1 MLLNNKAV
9 MIPGPK
15 SIQQF
20 HIIKY
25 PVTGS
30 HDIFIYKLSNANIDV
45 EVSNYGCTIVSI
57 NTPDLHGTRENI
69 VAGFK
74 DFSDYTKDHPY
85 LGCIVGRYANRIAF
99 GKFKIEDTEYN
110 LPVNN
115 DKNHLHGGYY
125 GFNKKVWKPET
136 EIKDSHRTGVQFS
149 YTSEDGEEG
158 YPGNLKVLVEY
169 VLTAEDELV
178 INYEAV
184 TDKPTIVN
192 LTNHSY
198 FNLSGFQTPTIYD
211 HLLKINANRY
221 TEKNEN
227 NVPTGCFKSVLNTP
241 YDFLQFKAI
250 GEHIHLLKDDMGYD
264 INYVLD
270 DQSPAVELYEPVSGR
285 LVKVFTDRPGVQ
297 VYTANWWDGTLKGSH
312 NQSYVQHA
320 AVALETQAF
329 PDAPN
334 HPQFPGTI
342 LYPGQVFRT
351 KTIFQFGVVKN
362 ETVLYA

>member
-1 MLLNNKAV
+1 
-9 MIPGPK
+9 MISDQK

-20 HIIKY
+20 DFIKY
-25 PVTGS
+25 PVEGS
-30 HDIFIYKLSNANIDV
+30 NEIFLYKLSNANVDV

-57 NTPDLHGTRENI
+57 NTPNLHGHKENI

-74 DFSDYTKDHPY
+74 NFSEYTNDHPY
-85 LGCIVGRYANRIAF
+85 LGCVVGRYANRIAF
-99 GKFKIEDTEYN
+99 GKFRIEDTEYS
-110 LPVNN
+110 LPVN
-115 DKNHLHGGYY
+115 DGKNHLHGGYN
-125 GFNKKVWKPET
+125 GFNKKVWKPER
-136 EIKDSHRTGVQFS
+136 EIKEYDRVGVQFS
-149 YTSEDGEEG
+149 YISEDGEEG
-158 YPGNLKVLVEY
+158 YPGNLKVLVDY
-169 VLTAEDELV
+169 VLNGEDELS

-211 HLLKINANRY
+211 HLLKINGNKY

-227 NVPTGCFKSVLNTP
+227 NVPTGCFRSILNTP
-241 YDFLQFKAI
+241 YDFLQFKKI
-250 GEHIHLLKDDMGYD
+250 GEHIHLLHDDRGYD

-270 DQSPAVELYEPVSGR
+270 DISPPVELYDHSSGR
-285 LVKVFTDRPGVQ
+285 LLKLFTDRPGVQ

-312 NQSYVQHA
+312 KQSYLQHA

-334 HPQFPGTI
+334 HFNFPHTV
-342 LYPGQVFRT
+342 LYPGQLFKTR
-351 KTIFQFGVVKN
+351 TIFQFSVAQNRIIIAG
-362 ETVLYA
+362 